1 MHKYETNLAS
11 EFYVMAALYRKGADA
26 ALSLGNK
33 KAVDITVI
41 RDKGEALTIDVKGV
55 AGKHDWP
62 ADNID
67 KELRPR
73 HFVVFVSFNGKF
85 DDPKVP
91 PSIWIVP
98 HADVE
103 QFRSRFPGGRVNVS
117 RAKLTANGGQYEGNW
132 EPLLSAETAT
142 RS

>member
-11 EFYVMAALYRKGADA
+11 EFYVLAALYRLGADA

-33 KAVDITVI
+33 KAVDITIVHAEG
-41 RDKGEALTIDVKGV
+41 DMTTVDVKGV

-62 ADNID
+62 ADNIG
-67 KELRPR
+67 KEPR
-73 HFVVFVSFNGKF
+73 QNHFVVFVSFDGRF
-85 DDPKVP
+85 EEPKEV

-103 QFRSRFPGGRVNVS
+103 QFRKQYDGRSNVS
-117 RAKLTANGGQYEGNW
+117 RSKLIETCAAYSDNW
-132 EPLLSAETAT
+132 ALILRKSAMQ
-142 RS
+142 S